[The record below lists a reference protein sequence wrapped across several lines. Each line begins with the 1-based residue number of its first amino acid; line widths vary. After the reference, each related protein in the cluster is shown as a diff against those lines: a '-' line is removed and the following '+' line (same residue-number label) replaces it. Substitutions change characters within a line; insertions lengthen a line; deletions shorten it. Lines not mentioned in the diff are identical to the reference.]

1 MRTNRLVL
9 ERFSL
14 VGDDLDRRGLLSI
27 VSRFNLF
34 LWFYL
39 SSFLQS
45 KAAKAKHSF
54 VACYTVW
61 CCFFMYVCYAQQI
74 IESYT
79 LPCTDRTERREE
91 EEKKWGR
98 RKKIRMKKMRCI
110 VNDFS
115 FDFRPSCLPHERPR
129 RIFWASFHSRISTS
143 THTHTHM
150 HTYYIHGDP
159 HIWTRPVYQKINSV
173 FAFVLYF
180 IYLSLFIS
188 ISTLQPSHDIVSVVH
203 FTHKKV
209 IILLLF
215 QVFVFL
221 YYYYFFL
228 VLLFFLDFVCRDFV
242 SYLLLWCALQSD
254 SMYGCFV
261 CIGFAW
267 LPNIFHFGI
276 IRARELLL
284 VFFSLPLFIFKRSH
298 THTLTRSKCV
308 AHMLFSLMPSTLHT
322 YSHSYALTHTY
333 GDRTTGPKPS

>member
-221 YYYYFFL
+221 YYYFFL
-228 VLLFFLDFVCRDFV
+228 ALLFLWILCVVILYLTFYSCAHSDLILCMNVSHVLVSLDCRTFFTSGLSVRASSCWFFFLFLC
-242 SYLLLWCALQSD
+242 S
-254 SMYGCFV
+254 
-261 CIGFAW
+261 
-267 LPNIFHFGI
+267 
-276 IRARELLL
+276 
-284 VFFSLPLFIFKRSH
+284 FSSAH
-298 THTLTRSKCV
+298 THT
-308 AHMLFSLMPSTLHT
+308 HLH
-322 YSHSYALTHTY
+322 
-333 GDRTTGPKPS
+333 GQNV